1 MSLLMHHNYSRLQSL
16 PMISLAI
23 VQGMA
28 IGGGAEMTTACDYR
42 LMTKDSVIGFV
53 HIKIGIMSAWGGGS
67 RLTQLIGP
75 QKALDMMTTG
85 RTVDSGEAL
94 GIGLVDGIIED
105 NNNAINE
112 SKEWLKKYIKY
123 SAETI
128 RAAKG
133 IVNGARYLPLQLA
146 LQEEIEYSASVW
158 GGRAHMKA
166 LDDNI
171 KHRL

>member
-1 MSLLMHHNYSRLQSL
+1 
-16 PMISLAI
+16 MISLAI

-158 GGRAHMKA
+158 GGRAHKKA